1 MPNEDKIV
9 EARGRNGWFKPK
21 EANVSRFGDRLSI
34 GISSK
39 RQGANDPIYITGTV
53 NEVASMFRQIND
65 EVSRFAA
72 CESGFQSIPIV
83 FKE

>member
-1 MPNEDKIV
+1 MPNEDKKV

-21 EANVSRFGDRLSI
+21 EANVSRFGDWLSI
-34 GISSK
+34 GISSN
-39 RQGANDPIYITGTV
+39 RRCASDPIYITGTV
-53 NEVASMFRQIND
+53 NEVASMVRQIND
-65 EVSRFAA
+65 EVSRLSA